1 MKHPSESELALL
13 AGNEYGR
20 ISRLLLNRHVRACR
34 ECAATVAR
42 FEMLRMEMA
51 EAAVPELDWSRLESE
66 MRANI
71 RLGIEA
77 GECVRLAPAVHN
89 LNPRL
94 AIACACLI
102 ILAGTG
108 VLMKSS
114 SGRVEPLSSVAKAAA
129 EPVLEFTGDGLELRS
144 GASSMT
150 LMNHHG
156 AVADQTVSA
165 EGEIRA
171 RYVEGGSVTINSA
184 YLE

>member
-1 MKHPSESELALL
+1 MKHPSESELALF

-20 ISRLLLNRHVRACR
+20 ISRFLLNRHVRECR
-34 ECAATVAR
+34 ECTAAVAR
-42 FEMLRMEMA
+42 FEMLRAEMA
-51 EAAVPELDWSRLESE
+51 EAAIPDLDWSRLESE

-77 GECVRLAPAVHN
+77 GECVRLAPEVRS

-94 AIACACLI
+94 AIAFGCLI
-102 ILAGTG
+102 VLAGTG
-108 VLMKSS
+108 VFMKNGSV
-114 SGRVEPLSSVAKAAA
+114 RVERLSSASKAAA
-129 EPVLEFTGDGLELRS
+129 GPVLESTGDGLELRS

>member
-1 MKHPSESELALL
+1 MKHPSEVDLALF
-13 AGNEYGR
+13 AGNECGR
-20 ISRLLLNRHVRACR
+20 VARFLLNRHVRECR
-34 ECAATVAR
+34 ECTGKVAR
-42 FEMLRMEMA
+42 FEMLRAEMA
-51 EAAVPELDWSRLESE
+51 EPPVPELDWSRLESE

-71 RLGIEA
+71 RLGLEA
-77 GECVRLAPAVHN
+77 GECVRLAPEVRS

-94 AIACACLI
+94 AIAFASLT
-102 ILAGTG
+102 ILVGAG
-108 VLMKSS
+108 VFMKSGA
-114 SGRVEPLSSVAKAAA
+114 GRIEPLPTAAKSAA
-129 EPVLEFTGDGLELRS
+129 EPVLESTGDGLELRS

>member
-1 MKHPSESELALL
+1 MKHPSESELALF
-13 AGNEYGR
+13 AGNECGR
-20 ISRLLLNRHVRACR
+20 VFRFLLNRHLRECR
-34 ECAATVAR
+34 ECTGKVAR
-42 FEMLRMEMA
+42 FEMLRAEM
-51 EAAVPELDWSRLESE
+51 VQPPGPDLDWSRLESE

-77 GECVRLAPAVHN
+77 GECVRLAPEVRTF
-89 LNPRL
+89 NPRL
-94 AIACACLI
+94 AIAFGCLM
-102 ILAGTG
+102 ILVGTG
-108 VLMKSS
+108 VFMKSGS
-114 SGRVEPLSSVAKAAA
+114 VRVEPISSASKTAA
-129 EPVLEFTGDGLELRS
+129 EPVLESTGEGLEVRS

-171 RYVEGGSVTINSA
+171 RYIEGGSVTINSA